1 MKYDF
6 FSYIVFLSRERAKFY
21 VASCLILTEHV
32 MSVKG
37 VYDVFEELKFLQVLH
52 LATCC
57 TAESRKKF

>member
-6 FSYIVFLSRERAKFY
+6 FSYIVFVSHEWAKFY

-32 MSVKG
+32 ISVKG

-52 LATCC
+52 LATFCI
-57 TAESRKKF
+57 AESRDKF